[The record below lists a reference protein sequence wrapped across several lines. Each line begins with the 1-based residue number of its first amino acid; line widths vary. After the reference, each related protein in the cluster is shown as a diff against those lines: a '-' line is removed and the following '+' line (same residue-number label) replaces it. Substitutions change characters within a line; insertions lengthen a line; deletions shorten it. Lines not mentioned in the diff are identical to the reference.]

1 MTSLK
6 PNLLLV
12 AYSELA
18 LKSPAVRRRLEMLLA
33 SQVRRK
39 LERAGFK
46 AGRGWKEGGRI
57 FLTQDEA
64 ELSAPIA
71 ARVFGVEYVAPAV
84 RVEASLEAMASKV
97 QSLLEGRVEEGMRFA
112 VRARRIGFHPYTS
125 RDVEAEIGRRL
136 LQAYPNLKVDLE
148 NPQLTIHVEVRGGNA
163 YLYLDVFR
171 GPGGL
176 PLGSQ
181 GRALAILDGANAAA
195 ACWLAMRRGLHPI
208 LLIPSENQE
217 KLRDTLKLAGRL
229 ASWTPQGS
237 LKTYILTLSRTRGR
251 LEEASP
257 ELRDLLYE
265 MVKAHA
271 GGSLAERLRVKA
283 LILGLNLKRGLEAE
297 LALLKALKGSLR
309 QLVLTP
315 LAALTEAAEAFK
327 VLNLREELEAF
338 PSSPKASRL
347 SEVFESLK
355 LWEALMEDLK
365 GLREIRVE
373 AEEA

>member
-1 MTSLK
+1 
-6 PNLLLV
+6 
-12 AYSELA
+12 
-18 LKSPAVRRRLEMLLA
+18 MLLA

-112 VRARRIGFHPYTS
+112 VRARRIGLHPYTS

-373 AEEA
+373 TEEA